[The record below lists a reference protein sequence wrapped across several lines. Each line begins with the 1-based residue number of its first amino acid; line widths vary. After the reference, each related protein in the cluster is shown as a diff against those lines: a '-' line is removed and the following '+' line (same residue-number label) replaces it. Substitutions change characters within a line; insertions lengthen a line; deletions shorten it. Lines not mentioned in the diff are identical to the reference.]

1 MAESVET
8 IVVGAGVVGLAIA
21 WRLAE
26 QGQEVLVL
34 ESEARI
40 GAQTSSRN
48 SEVIHAGLYYPPGS
62 LKARLCV
69 EGRRLL
75 YEFCENFHVPH
86 RRIGKFVVATDEAER
101 SKLAEIAQTA
111 ERNGVLDLVP
121 MSGGEVAAEEPEV
134 SCVAALYSPSTGA
147 IDSGALMLSLQG
159 ALESARGAI
168 ALNTK
173 FVGARLAGANR
184 IDISAGS
191 ADDVMELS
199 CRNLVNAAGHGAH
212 AVATAFADYPVAD
225 LPPRFL
231 AKGSYYSVSGRSPF
245 RRLIYPVP
253 VPGALG
259 THVTPDVQGAVRLG
273 PNITWVDQL
282 EYSVPQDIGP
292 AFAASCRKFWPGV
305 DSRTLTPSY
314 CGVRPKIH
322 GPGKGPA
329 DFRIDGPLRHGVPG
343 LVNLFGIESP
353 GLTSSLAIA
362 RYVAAMLTGEA
373 AA

>member
-21 WRLAE
+21 RRLAE

-48 SEVIHAGLYYPPGS
+48 SEVIHAGLYYPPGG

-69 EGRRLL
+69 EGRGLL
-75 YEFCENFHVPH
+75 YEFCESFHVPH

-101 SKLAEIAQTA
+101 IKLAEIALIAQ
-111 ERNGVLDLVP
+111 RNGVMDLVA
-121 MSGGEVAAEEPEV
+121 MSGREVAAEEPEV
-134 SCVAALYSPSTGA
+134 SCLTALYSPSTG
-147 IDSGALMLSLQG
+147 IVDTGALMLSLRG
-159 ALESARGAI
+159 ALESARGAV

-173 FVGARLAGANR
+173 FVGARVAGEKR
-184 IDISAGS
+184 IEVSAGS

-212 AVATAFADYPVAD
+212 AVAAAFVGYPPGD

-231 AKGSYYSVSGRSPF
+231 AKGSYCSVSGRSPF

-253 VPGALG
+253 VPGGFG
-259 THVTPDVQGAVRLG
+259 THVTLDLQGDLRLG
-273 PNITWVDQL
+273 PDITWVDQL
-282 EYSVPQDIGP
+282 EYSVPQDIAP
-292 AFAASCRKFWPGV
+292 AFAASCGKFWPGV
-305 DSRTLTPSY
+305 ASRTLTPSY

-322 GPGKGPA
+322 GPGERVA
-329 DFRIDGPLRHGVPG
+329 DFRIDGPRRHGVPG

-362 RYVAAMLTGEA
+362 RYVGAILAGDEA
-373 AA
+373 D